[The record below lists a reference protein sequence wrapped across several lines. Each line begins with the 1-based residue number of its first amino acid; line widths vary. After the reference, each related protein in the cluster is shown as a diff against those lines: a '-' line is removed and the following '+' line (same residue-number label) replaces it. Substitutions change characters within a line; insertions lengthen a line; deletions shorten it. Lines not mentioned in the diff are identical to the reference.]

1 MMGALWLAQLQARL
15 ARALMR
21 SGQLVEDEARLRAAA
36 IRPSLAESLTTRQE
50 DSTSVAVEAAT
61 PEAAVL
67 ELGTAHHPPQ
77 PFLRPALL
85 DMKNMVFSELA
96 RTLRERSPDE

>member
-1 MMGALWLAQLQARL
+1 MMGVLWLAQLQERL
-15 ARALMR
+15 AQALLR
-21 SGQLVEDEARLRAAA
+21 SGRIVEDEARRRAEA
-36 IRPSLAESLTTRQE
+36 ISPSLSESLTTRQANA
-50 DSTSVAVEAAT
+50 SSVTVEASA
-61 PEAAVL
+61 PEAAIL

-96 RTLRERSPDE
+96 RSLRERSPDE